1 MEERTILTALG
12 SIVDSLG
19 TLSLVATAPDDP
31 LALPEPPSAEQ
42 TAAYEAHVSAIK
54 GQVDAGYHN
63 LLAMSARDYQA
74 GYADRAG
81 LYLLE
86 FLGKLKEEPDH
97 DRNFSAAG
105 QRTLA
110 TYVANLREL

>member
-12 SIVDSLG
+12 NIVDSLG

-31 LALPEPPSAEQ
+31 LALPEPPGPEQ
-42 TAAYEAHVSAIK
+42 SAAYEAHVGAVK
-54 GQVDAGYHN
+54 AQVDSSYHP
-63 LLAMSARDYQA
+63 LLAMSVRDYQA

-86 FLGKLKEEPDH
+86 FLGKLKDEPDYA
-97 DRNFSAAG
+97 RNFSAEG
-105 QRTLA
+105 QSTLA
-110 TYVANLREL
+110 TYVADLREL

>member
-42 TAAYEAHVSAIK
+42 TAAYEAHVGAIK

-86 FLGKLKEEPDH
+86 FLGKLKEEPDY